1 MIHYKAAET
10 RKQISSGMQSLL
22 SRSISIH
29 YLWPLTW
36 KRSLRLAVFK
46 RIAVRK
52 PFISRS
58 NGSSYL
64 FKKISICSNGSSYP
78 FKKISI
84 RSNGSSY
91 LFKKISIRLNGSSY
105 PFKKISIRS
114 NGSSYLFKKIRS
126 HSNSLSCPF
135 KSAVRTPWA
144 IRWKN
149 RQPLQRFEL
158 SHSKKFVNRKRQNSN
173 CLCHFGSIVEGWV
186 NWGCHNC
193 SLMWKPFTEYRV
205 CARDV
210 IKFSNPKLKSH

>member
-1 MIHYKAAET
+1 M
-10 RKQISSGMQSLL
+10 
-22 SRSISIH
+22 
-29 YLWPLTW
+29 
-36 KRSLRLAVFK
+36 
-46 RIAVRK
+46 
-52 PFISRS
+52 SRS
-58 NGSSYL
+58 NGQRYRL
-64 FKKISICSNGSSYP
+64 NGSSYP

-84 RSNGSSY
+84 RSNGLSY